1 MRGELGAVDA
11 GDVPLGLKVHD
22 LGQHSWRSA
31 KEMGF
36 DDIHTHGEG
45 DDTVFMPGATHEEL
59 LKKLDDSKAY
69 YGMKK
74 KKK

>member
-1 MRGELGAVDA
+1 M
-11 GDVPLGLKVHD
+11 KK
-22 LGQHSWRSA
+22 A

-36 DDIHTHGEG
+36 NDIHTHGEG
-45 DDTVFMPGATHEEL
+45 EDTVFMPGATHEEL